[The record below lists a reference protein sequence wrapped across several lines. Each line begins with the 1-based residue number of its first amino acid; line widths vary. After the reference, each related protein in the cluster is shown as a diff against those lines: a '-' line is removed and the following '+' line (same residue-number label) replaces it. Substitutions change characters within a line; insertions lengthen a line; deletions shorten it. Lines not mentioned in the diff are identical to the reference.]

1 MVASLTAQWVEEPG
15 VEEMSGYAPPEA
27 PTSRLGRLGAAAAPG
42 GEDVAAVTPSVATAT
57 MAPFPTD
64 LDDVF
69 ISVKT
74 TRHYHHSRLPAI
86 IGTWFQF
93 AREQVSPNFFLT
105 DLCWLLF

>member
-1 MVASLTAQWVEEPG
+1 MPISKAAGEE
-15 VEEMSGYAPPEA
+15 
-27 PTSRLGRLGAAAAPG
+27 
-42 GEDVAAVTPSVATAT
+42 AAVTPPGATAT
-57 MAPFPTD
+57 MAPFSTD

-93 AREQVSPNFFLT
+93 AKDQVGIYT
-105 DLCWLLF
+105 

>member
-1 MVASLTAQWVEEPG
+1 MPARFERIVGSASAAGIV
-15 VEEMSGYAPPEA
+15 
-27 PTSRLGRLGAAAAPG
+27 GA
-42 GEDVAAVTPSVATAT
+42 EDVAAVTPSVATAT
-57 MAPFPTD
+57 MAPFSTD

-93 AREQVSPNFFLT
+93 AKEQVCLVAFYSRSFLYIQYNT
-105 DLCWLLF
+105 CIVSCNVVIHMQGLPIHS